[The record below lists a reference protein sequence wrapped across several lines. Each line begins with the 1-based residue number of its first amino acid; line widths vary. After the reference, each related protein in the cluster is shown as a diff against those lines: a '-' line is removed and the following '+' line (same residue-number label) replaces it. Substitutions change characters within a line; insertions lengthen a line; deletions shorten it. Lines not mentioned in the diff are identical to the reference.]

1 MILNFIVLDGYHLI
15 KSIHTIISIAFLVIA
30 VWLLIRSIRGIRKN
44 IDYSGLDKFLSY
56 GFIINLYLQ
65 LIFGLILFTN
75 RSSEVS
81 NEYSSAEGALKL
93 VSNRFWPIEHIILML
108 FALFIANMGLVYSN
122 KSMQSKEKHKKV
134 LIYYSISIVMIAI
147 SLSAIR
153 S

>member
-1 MILNFIVLDGYHLI
+1 MILNIEVADGYHVF
-15 KSIHTIISIAFLVIA
+15 KMVHTIISGAFLIIA
-30 VWLLIRSIRGIRKN
+30 VWLLIRSVRGIRLN
-44 IDYSGLDKFLSY
+44 IPYTSFDKFLSY

-122 KSMQSKEKHKKV
+122 KSVQSKEKHKKV
-134 LIYYSISIVMIAI
+134 LIYYAISIVMIAI
-147 SLSAIR
+147 SLSAIK